1 MSTAG
6 KNELYVLLN
15 SGVVNIHATAD
26 QPSNPHAKNLADL
39 ERDVATLTVMRNNLE
54 LLMDGGMN
62 EDCYNHYLN
71 NYTHPEDNPEVHYNA
86 CPVLLQVKNDRSN
99 GLVFP
104 LSEFYIDSTHRNWL
118 YRCEI
123 EDTLMDCKII
133 LNEYYAYVRSL
144 SQIDHHTRSS
154 TLSARSYNTQGG
166 GG

>member
-1 MSTAG
+1 LHVDPT
-6 KNELYVLLN
+6 
-15 SGVVNIHATAD
+15 GV
-26 QPSNPHAKNLADL
+26 
-39 ERDVATLTVMRNNLE
+39 
-54 LLMDGGMN
+54 DGGIN
-62 EDCYNHYLN
+62 EDCYKHYLN

-104 LSEFYIDSTHRNWL
+104 LSEFFIDSTHRNWK

-144 SQIDHHTRSS
+144 SHINHHTRSS

-166 GG
+166 GV